1 MKNIL
6 CLIFGAAMV
15 LPLSAFGQRIEM
27 DCMQKLY
34 PAIPTAEIHP
44 HPKHSHSRGRSLYIM
59 TNHEYKQHLRATGWT
74 DLEILENEVFRYDFY
89 LRCLSQKPTDE
100 TEHINQIQAHLDEL
114 REEINKIYIQ
124 QYIQQSCEDPLN
136 QDIHKRHCIR
146 HAVSVTPL
154 L

>member
-6 CLIFGAAMV
+6 CLIFGVACA
-15 LPLSAFGQRIEM
+15 LPLSAVGQRIEM

-44 HPKHSHSRGRSLYIM
+44 HPKHFHSRGRSLYVM
-59 TNHEYKQHLRATGWT
+59 TNNEYKQHLRASGWT
-74 DLEILENEVFRYDFY
+74 DLEILENEVFRYDFF

-100 TEHINQIQAHLDEL
+100 TEHINQVQAHLDEL
-114 REEINKIYIQ
+114 REEINRIYIQ
-124 QYIQQSCEDPLN
+124 KSCEDPLN
-136 QDIHKRHCIR
+136 EDIHNKHCIH
-146 HAVSVTPL
+146 HAVSATPL